1 LIGVSRLSISM
12 AGSSPRR
19 QNMADDP
26 KKTDH
31 DQRVKALNDANA
43 ETAKVQQLPP
53 TPTQEENDLM
63 ALGLMHID
71 EKDASQTKDP
81 ERPVRPPPEPQS
93 ASTATSPP
101 RPRT

>member
-1 LIGVSRLSISM
+1 M
-12 AGSSPRR
+12 AGSSPKEAN
-19 QNMADDP
+19 NMADDP
-26 KKTDH
+26 KKTEH

-71 EKDASQTKDP
+71 EKDASQTKEP
-81 ERPVRPPPEPQS
+81 ERPARPPPEPQS
-93 ASTATSPP
+93 TSTATSPP